1 MSLFRSK
8 PCKIVYRS
16 EYLTT
21 LHTHNSYNSFDPM
34 RFKKIRDQLI
44 KDRLLKRK
52 DVLKAQQVTEE
63 DLLRVH
69 TKDYLNSLRNPQVVG
84 KILNLDYVDPWDNYV
99 LEHFLFMVGGTIMA
113 TQFALENNK
122 TGFNLGGG
130 YHHAHPD
137 RGEGFCLINDV
148 GVAIEKFI
156 GEKKIKKVLV
166 VDLDYH
172 QGNGILLFYR
182 NNPNIFTFS
191 MHAEN
196 WDNVD
201 KENNNDIELPS
212 HIDDQGYLKVLKRN
226 LPKVLEK
233 FKPDLSIYLAG
244 SDPYVGDEL
253 GDFDISEKGMLER
266 DIFVYQ
272 QIRLNN
278 IPLVVLAAGG
288 YGLESW
294 KIYYNFIKWVIKQG

>member
-1 MSLFRSK
+1 M
-8 PCKIVYRS
+8 
-16 EYLTT
+16 
-21 LHTHNSYNSFDPM
+21 
-34 RFKKIRDQLI
+34 
-44 KDRLLKRK
+44 
-52 DVLKAQQVTEE
+52 
-63 DLLRVH
+63 
-69 TKDYLNSLRNPQVVG
+69 G
-84 KILNLDYVDPWDNYV
+84 
-99 LEHFLFMVGGTIMA
+99 EHFLFMVGGTIMA

>member
-1 MSLFRSK
+1 
-8 PCKIVYRS
+8 
-16 EYLTT
+16 
-21 LHTHNSYNSFDPM
+21 M

-52 DVLKAQQVTEE
+52 DVLKAKQVSSK

-69 TKDYLNSLRNPQVVG
+69 TKEYLDSLKNPTVVG

-99 LEHFLFMVGGTIMA
+99 LEHFRFMVGGTILA
-113 TQFALENNK
+113 TRFALERNK
-122 TGFNLGGG
+122 VVFNLGGG

-137 RGEGFCLINDV
+137 RGEGFCLLNDV
-148 GVAIEKFI
+148 VITIEKFAE
-156 GEKKIKKVLV
+156 EKIIKRVLV

-182 NNPNIFTFS
+182 NNPDVFTFS
-191 MHAEN
+191 MHAES
-196 WDNVD
+196 WESVE
-201 KENNNDIELPS
+201 KENNIDIELPS
-212 HIDDQGYLKVLKRN
+212 HIDDNEYLSELKSN

-233 FKPDLSIYLAG
+233 FAPDLTIYLAG
-244 SDPYVGDEL
+244 SDPFIEDEL
-253 GDFDISEKGMLER
+253 GDFDISEEGMLER

-272 QIRLNN
+272 LIKSYK

-288 YGLESW
+288 YGVDSW
-294 KIYYNFIKWVIKQG
+294 KIYYNFIKWVIKNG